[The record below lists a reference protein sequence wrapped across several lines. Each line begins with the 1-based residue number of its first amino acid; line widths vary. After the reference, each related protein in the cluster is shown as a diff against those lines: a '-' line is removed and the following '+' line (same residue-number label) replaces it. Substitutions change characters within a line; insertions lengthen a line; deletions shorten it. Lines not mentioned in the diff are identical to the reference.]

1 MRRIV
6 LLACLAVAALL
17 AKAPVHAGEKTTAV
31 PALVVRV
38 QSLNALMQNLGLVVK
53 LVGQEEVANQIEG
66 LVKSKIGVKGLE
78 GVDPARAFG
87 AYVRF
92 GKAIDEINGAMLVPI
107 TDQKT
112 FLKLLDTLD
121 VQITKDK
128 DDIYTYKTNKNVDV
142 YFRFA
147 HKYLFI
153 TSLSTESI
161 RDKNL
166 LDPAKALAIG
176 GNATISLVA
185 QVDQVP
191 KEVKLIVL
199 AQLEDAII
207 AAQKQTGANE
217 TKAQEQFRIAL
228 LRDINRHGNSLIRET
243 KEIRFDLDIDEKT
256 KELAVQAQIF
266 PVPGSE
272 FAKTIDALGKLKS
285 PLAGLAGNNA
295 AFHGAIHLAFPET
308 LTKSLG
314 AVIDEAVGKS
324 LDGIQNPLKKK
335 QADTLFKAILPS
347 AKAGEYQ
354 LVALAIGP
362 KKNRYTF
369 LGAMKLTD
377 GEKLGNALH
386 DLLKEAIND
395 VPPEQRDKFKL
406 DIDKVGTISIHRLEV
421 PKTPA
426 LAKVIDDV
434 VGDDQ
439 LHFAFRNDAVFFA
452 LGEDALATIKASL
465 VNKTPETSVPMLF
478 DFDIARM
485 ASLIAQT
492 PEQRKLARTLFPAGE
507 TGRIRASVNGGAS
520 LTARLQMRLSVLE
533 FLAKVKDAN
542 GE

>member
-1 MRRIV
+1 MCRIV
-6 LLACLAVAALL
+6 LLACVAVAALL

-78 GVDPARAFG
+78 GVDPTRAFG

-166 LDPAKALAIG
+166 LDPAKALG
-176 GNATISLVA
+176 GGVATISLVA
-185 QVDQVP
+185 QIDQIP
-191 KEVKLIVL
+191 KKAKLIAI
-199 AQLEDAII
+199 AQLGDAII
-207 AAQKQTGANE
+207 AAQKQAGANE

-272 FAKTIDALGKLKS
+272 LAKTIDALGKLKS
-285 PLAGLAGNNA
+285 PLAGLTGNNA

-314 AVIDEAVGKS
+314 AVIDEAVEKS
-324 LDGIQNPLKKK
+324 LDGIQNPLKEK

-386 DLLKEAIND
+386 NLLKEAIND

-421 PKTPA
+421 PRTPA

-434 VGDDQ
+434 VGDNQ

-452 LGEDALATIKASL
+452 LGEDALATIKALL
-465 VNKTPETSVPMLF
+465 VNKTPATSVPMLF

>member
-1 MRRIV
+1 MCRIV
-6 LLACLAVAALL
+6 LLACVAVAALL

-78 GVDPARAFG
+78 GVDPTRAFG

-166 LDPAKALAIG
+166 LDPAKALG
-176 GNATISLVA
+176 GGVATISLVA
-185 QVDQVP
+185 QIDQIP
-191 KEVKLIVL
+191 KKAKLIAI
-199 AQLEDAII
+199 AQLGDAII
-207 AAQKQTGANE
+207 AAQKQAGANE

-272 FAKTIDALGKLKS
+272 LAKTIDALGKLKS
-285 PLAGLAGNNA
+285 PLAGLTGNNA

-314 AVIDEAVGKS
+314 AVIDEAVEKS

-386 DLLKEAIND
+386 NLLKEAIND

-421 PKTPA
+421 PRTPA

-434 VGDDQ
+434 VGDNQ

-452 LGEDALATIKASL
+452 LGEDALATIKALL
-465 VNKTPETSVPMLF
+465 VNKTPATSVPMLF